1 MKYEKPLSLDGAD
14 LTFERSFAHEGRVVL
29 RAVVRLPQCRGHDS
43 RTRRIDRYYERM
55 ARSYLKYCELF
66 AAEQAQRA
74 LANTPDAPCV
84 RAELCYRKTLTQ
96 DGICSLYIDAAERGG
111 IPRRLTVRR
120 GDTWDLHEGYPLPL
134 SAFCSEKNIRRLLLR
149 AAHEQAKNQQ
159 TAGVAEYY
167 DGLAARLRRSFNA
180 ENFYLTP
187 DALCWFYQMYA
198 IAPAMEGIPVFSLPF
213 DGTRIILP

>member
-1 MKYEKPLSLDGAD
+1 MKYEKPVLLDGAE
-14 LTFERSFAHEGRVVL
+14 LIFERGFTHEGRTVL
-29 RAVVRLPQCRGHDS
+29 HASVRLPQCRGHDS

-66 AAEQAQRA
+66 AAGQAQRA
-74 LANTPDAPCV
+74 LADTDAPCV
-84 RAELCYRKTLTQ
+84 RAELTYRKTLSQ
-96 DGICSLYIDAAERGG
+96 EGLCSLYIDAAERGG
-111 IPRRLTVRR
+111 VPPRLIVRR

-149 AAHEQAKNQQ
+149 AAYEQAKCQQ
-159 TAGVAEYY
+159 AAGVAEYY
-167 DGLAARLRRSFNA
+167 GNLTARLRRSFNA

-187 DALCWFYQMYA
+187 DTFCWFYQMYA